1 MASVARRAGA
11 IALLIA
17 VAYLASAAAA
27 CPSPD
32 GAALFADA
40 GHAVHDQLDPDD
52 WCSISA
58 DATFLA
64 AVCPCGCDERP
75 AVVGARA
82 GVGMLAS
89 VARTPA
95 VRDVAGRVIS
105 ADPARAPA
113 APVRGIDHVPLP
125 A

>member
-1 MASVARRAGA
+1 VARRAGA
-11 IALLIA
+11 IAILIS
-17 VAYLASAAAA
+17 VAYLAAAVTPCPTPAAAV
-27 CPSPD
+27 S
-32 GAALFADA
+32 ADA
-40 GHAVHDQLDPDD
+40 GHAVHNELDPDD

-58 DATFLA
+58 DATFFA

-95 VRDVAGRVIS
+95 VPDFADRVIS
-105 ADPARAPA
+105 VDPSRAPA
-113 APVRGIDHVPLP
+113 TPVRAIDHVPLP

>member
-1 MASVARRAGA
+1 VAWRANA
-11 IALLIA
+11 IALLWML
-17 VAYLASAAAA
+17 AYLCAAARP
-27 CPSPD
+27 CPAP
-32 GAALFADA
+32 ATVAFAADA
-40 GHAVHDQLDPDD
+40 GHAAHNELDPDD

-58 DATFLA
+58 DATFFA

-95 VRDVAGRVIS
+95 VPDFADRVIS
-105 ADPARAPA
+105 VAPPRAPA
-113 APVRGIDHVPLP
+113 SPVRAIDHVPLP